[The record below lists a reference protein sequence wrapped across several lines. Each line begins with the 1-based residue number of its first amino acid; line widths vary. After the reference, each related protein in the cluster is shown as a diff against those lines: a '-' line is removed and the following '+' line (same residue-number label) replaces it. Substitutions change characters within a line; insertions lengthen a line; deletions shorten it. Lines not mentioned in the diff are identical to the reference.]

1 MKQLCQ
7 ALLEGKAE
15 NRLRNCDMKCCTY
28 EKLRSKGAFK
38 RKTLKVPDPW
48 GTPNK
53 TKHDEE
59 QFPKFTEKNPL
70 FEVGSKPL

>member
-38 RKTLKVPDPW
+38 RKTVKVP
-48 GTPNK
+48 K
-53 TKHDEE
+53 
-59 QFPKFTEKNPL
+59 
-70 FEVGSKPL
+70 